1 MPLQIFTAPLAQLGL
16 AVLAGSLL
24 SLAVSPLAIG
34 LARRLGLMDIPG
46 TSPHKRHA
54 APTPLA
60 GGMILMI
67 CLPILLTV
75 FGLWQK
81 ETAPLLGAAGII
93 FLFGLLDDRFGFSAA
108 QKFSG
113 QGLASL
119 LILWSGISVN
129 FFDVFLTRL
138 PAPLIHWLNLGVTV
152 FWLVGIVNAFNLT
165 DSMDGLAAGLAAIA
179 AGFSSLFAL
188 AAGQTELAQI
198 SAILFGICL
207 GLYAIN
213 ITPARSFLGDSGAQT
228 LGFLLAVI
236 GILYTPPQAPQGST
250 WFIPI
255 LLVGVPI
262 FDTTLVTFS
271 RLRRG
276 KPVFQADLGHTYHR
290 LVRAGLSARRAVLTL
305 QLTAFALG
313 SLAFLS
319 IFLPPRLAS
328 GLFALAC
335 LSGLLGMLW
344 LEFRI
349 GLEE

>member
-1 MPLQIFTAPLAQLGL
+1 MFGLNLPSLPQVLLALLAGLFLTLALAPLGIL
-16 AVLAGSLL
+16 
-24 SLAVSPLAIG
+24 

-46 TSPHKRHA
+46 SSPHKRHA

-60 GGMILMI
+60 GGLILMI

-75 FGLWQK
+75 FNVWQR
-81 ETAPLLGAAGII
+81 EIALPLGAAGII
-93 FLFGLLDDRFGFSAA
+93 FVFGLLDDRFGFSAA

-113 QGLASL
+113 QAAASL
-119 LILWSGISVN
+119 ILLWGGISVN
-129 FFDVFLTRL
+129 FFDVFLTHF
-138 PAPLIHWLNLGVTV
+138 PAPLIHSLNLAVTI

-165 DSMDGLAAGLAAIA
+165 DSSDGLSAGLAAIA
-179 AGFSSLFAL
+179 AGFFSIFSLASGQIAL
-188 AAGQTELAQI
+188 AQV
-198 SAILFGICL
+198 SAILFGICI
-207 GLYAIN
+207 GLYIIN

-262 FDTTLVTFS
+262 FDTTLVTLS

-290 LVRAGLSARRAVLTL
+290 LVRAGLSARQAVLTL
-305 QLTAFALG
+305 HLAAFALG
-313 SLAFLS
+313 SLAALS
-319 IFLPPRLAS
+319 IFLPPRPAS

-335 LSGLLGMLW
+335 LLGLAGIFW
-344 LEFRI
+344 LEMRV